1 MEIDI
6 MRQLDHPNI
15 VRLFEVFQDEKRFY
29 LVTELCN
36 GGELFDEITK
46 RSHFSEQDAATI
58 IKQVLSAVGYCHSK
72 SICHRDLK
80 PENIL
85 LDSSSK
91 QNAGNMIKV
100 IDFGASQRF
109 DPAKKMNQIYG
120 TAYYIAPEILK
131 SDYNEKCDIWSIGVI
146 LFILLSGRPP
156 FGGENDKEILDSVR
170 QGVFSFSGQEWK
182 NISSDAKDFIKQM
195 LMYDPNT
202 RISAENA
209 LNHPWIKKQVHEQID
224 LSSTLNALNNL
235 RNFRVSYSLFPLT

>member
-109 DPAKKMNQIYG
+109 DPAKKMN
-120 TAYYIAPEILK
+120 
-131 SDYNEKCDIWSIGVI
+131 
-146 LFILLSGRPP
+146 
-156 FGGENDKEILDSVR
+156 
-170 QGVFSFSGQEWK
+170 
-182 NISSDAKDFIKQM
+182 
-195 LMYDPNT
+195 
-202 RISAENA
+202 
-209 LNHPWIKKQVHEQID
+209 
-224 LSSTLNALNNL
+224 
-235 RNFRVSYSLFPLT
+235 